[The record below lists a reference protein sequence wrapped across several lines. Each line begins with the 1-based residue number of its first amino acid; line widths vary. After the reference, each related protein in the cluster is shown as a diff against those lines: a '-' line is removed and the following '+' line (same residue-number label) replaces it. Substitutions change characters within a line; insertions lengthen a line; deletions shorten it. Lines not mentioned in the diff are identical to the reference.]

1 MSSQFDRDVDRIK
14 ERLQDRH
21 ERKLGR
27 LYREKMEAERRVEMD
42 DAITQIGFPIIVIA
56 LVLWWLL

>member
-1 MSSQFDRDVDRIK
+1 MSKFDRDVDRLK

-27 LYREKMEAERRVEMD
+27 LYREKIKAERRAEVGEG
-42 DAITQIGFPIIVIA
+42 ITQIAFPIIVTA
-56 LVLWWLL
+56 LFLWWLL

>member
-1 MSSQFDRDVDRIK
+1 MTSQFDRDVDRIK

-27 LYREKMEAERRVEMD
+27 LYREKMEAERRVEVD
-42 DAITQIGFPIIVIA
+42 DAITQIGFPIIVTA